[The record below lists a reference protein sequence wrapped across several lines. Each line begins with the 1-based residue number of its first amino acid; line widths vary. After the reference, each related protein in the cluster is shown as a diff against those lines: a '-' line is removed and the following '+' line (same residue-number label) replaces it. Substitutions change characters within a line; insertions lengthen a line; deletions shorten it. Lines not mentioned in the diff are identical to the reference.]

1 MTELRLCRE
10 CKYHMPEPGSPWNL
24 RCLNPIVNRKD
35 SWALSSSRLEGSS
48 ARDERSKKWTGK
60 CGMTGRLWEK
70 KNVT

>member
-1 MTELRLCRE
+1 
-10 CKYHMPEPGSPWNL
+10 MPEPGSPWNL
-24 RCLNPIVNRKD
+24 RCTNPIVNRKD